1 MKNVY
6 SLKND
11 VYPLVRLA
19 LPLALT
25 GMVQSATFFFE
36 TVFLARLGEQSL
48 AAGALVSWFFGVL
61 VVILFGIL
69 GSINILVAH
78 RHGSN
83 DRDGIALVARDGL
96 ILAVLIAIPSTLLVW
111 NISPIFLLFGQ
122 PETVVALVK
131 PYLQALS
138 YGLIAD
144 LVAMACLEV
153 IIGVGHARVI
163 LIFSILTVVMNIF
176 FSYVLI
182 FGKFGFPALGIAG
195 AGWGMTVSYWGTL
208 IALVVFIIAN
218 ENYRKYFRH
227 IFKLEKTFYLL
238 ELFQIGIPMGVMYSV
253 EVGFFF
259 ALTLA
264 MGVLGTEIQAA
275 NQVALQYLGLMMS
288 IIFAVAQ
295 AITVRMGHL
304 LGAKEYM
311 AAEKASYIGVGIA
324 VAFISI
330 ISVIYLVLPEALIS
344 VDFDVYDPKN
354 AVIVNEIKTLLAIG
368 ALFQIFET
376 ARIALF
382 GSLRSLKDTR
392 FTMLASILSFWGI
405 ALPVGYLLAFRLQI
419 GGAGFWWGMVVG
431 AAVSVVLLQWRFRLK
446 MKRYNNMANVN

>member
-1 MKNVY
+1 M
-6 SLKND
+6 
-11 VYPLVRLA
+11 
-19 LPLALT
+19 
-25 GMVQSATFFFE
+25 
-36 TVFLARLGEQSL
+36 
-48 AAGALVSWFFGVL
+48 
-61 VVILFGIL
+61 
-69 GSINILVAH
+69 
-78 RHGSN
+78 
-83 DRDGIALVARDGL
+83 
-96 ILAVLIAIPSTLLVW
+96 LVW
-111 NISPIFLLFGQ
+111 NISLIFLLFGQ

-227 IFKLEKTFYLL
+227 IFKLEKTFYLV

-446 MKRYNNMANVN
+446 MKRYINMAYVN